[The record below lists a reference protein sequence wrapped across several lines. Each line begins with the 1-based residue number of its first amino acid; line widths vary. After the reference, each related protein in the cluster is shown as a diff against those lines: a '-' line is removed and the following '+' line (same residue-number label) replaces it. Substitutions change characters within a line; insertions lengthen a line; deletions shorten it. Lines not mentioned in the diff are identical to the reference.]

1 MPEILIDTKRKS
13 RKSHI
18 CDYCGDVI
26 QKGETYDYAKLK
38 SEYSEGIYEWKS
50 HEKCS
55 FIASQL
61 WSYIDPDDGMT
72 QEDFEE
78 GCRDFC
84 RVFLCPQCPDADNE
98 VEECKLDKQYCIDKI
113 YGHLQTHDL
122 KCIKDK
128 HGWTYTWK
136 CVPRGKMKTV
146 CSNAAESED
155 AHVSS

>member
-1 MPEILIDTKRKS
+1 MPEILIDTKRKA
-13 RKSHI
+13 RKPHA

-38 SEYSEGIYEWKS
+38 SGYSEGIYEWKS
-50 HEKCS
+50 HGKCS

-84 RVFLCPQCPDADNE
+84 WTFICPQCPYADND
-98 VEECKLDKQYCIDKI
+98 EECKLDKRYCVDKI
-113 YGHLQTHDL
+113 YNHLKTHDFRRVS
-122 KCIKDK
+122 K
-128 HGWTYTWK
+128 HGWTYTWECAPK
-136 CVPRGKMKTV
+136 GGQDENP
-146 CSNAAESED
+146 
-155 AHVSS
+155 